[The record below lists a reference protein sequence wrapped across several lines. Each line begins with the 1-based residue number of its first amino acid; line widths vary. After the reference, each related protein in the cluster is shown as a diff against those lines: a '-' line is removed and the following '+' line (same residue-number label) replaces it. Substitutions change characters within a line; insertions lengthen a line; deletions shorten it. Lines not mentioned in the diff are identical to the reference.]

1 MDGSYDSPPVSRET
15 TQGLSYKE
23 CRCTALCMPP
33 EPRLK
38 TNQIHNLG
46 NNKFKQQYTNAGEER
61 GERRFYRSI
70 NCSIRQFRLLVAV
83 VLY

>member
-23 CRCTALCMPP
+23 CRRTALCMPP

-38 TNQIHNLG
+38 TNRIHNLRI
-46 NNKFKQQYTNAGEER
+46 NKFKLLMQGKREER
-61 GERRFYRSI
+61 GGFI
-70 NCSIRQFRLLVAV
+70 GV
-83 VLY
+83 

>member
-23 CRCTALCMPP
+23 CRRTALCMPP

-38 TNQIHNLG
+38 TNRIHNLG
-46 NNKFKQQYTNAGEER
+46 INKFKQQYSILMQGKREER
-61 GERRFYRSI
+61 GGFI
-70 NCSIRQFRLLVAV
+70 GV
-83 VLY
+83 